1 MLFSFSMKHLGGYD
15 NIFETEALYF
25 WGNMKVLLG
34 HLDWGVSSK
43 DLQNDFADIFSG
55 NLYTLYYEQNVGIN
69 WCSLNSTAKKTH
81 VSSHQ

>member
-1 MLFSFSMKHLGGYD
+1 MKNLGGYD

-43 DLQNDFADIFSG
+43 DLQSDPANKTFFGLCIVSNVSNWTIF
-55 NLYTLYYEQNVGIN
+55 LL
-69 WCSLNSTAKKTH
+69 KM
-81 VSSHQ
+81 

>member
-1 MLFSFSMKHLGGYD
+1 
-15 NIFETEALYF
+15 
-25 WGNMKVLLG
+25 MKVLLG

-43 DLQNDFADIFSG
+43 DLQSDFADIFSG
-55 NLYTLYYEQNVGIN
+55 NLYTYEQNVGIN